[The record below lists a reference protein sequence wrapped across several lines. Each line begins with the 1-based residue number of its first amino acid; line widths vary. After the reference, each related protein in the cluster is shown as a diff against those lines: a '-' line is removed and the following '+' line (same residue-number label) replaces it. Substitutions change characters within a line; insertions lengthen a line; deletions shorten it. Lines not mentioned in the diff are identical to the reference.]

1 MLTTLGL
8 GLALLAAGP
17 TLQQPSPTSCVVE
30 DTVGRCI
37 VSAVDPGRPRRAE
50 PDAAAERPVDRPNRP
65 ATRGGG
71 TDVAPPAVPVL
82 PPGNVNNTGLPNSAQ
97 QLAAI
102 PVAAGGAAA
111 AVDPAVLA
119 QRAVDELDIAPPA
132 LRASVEGTAF
142 VGVPLWLWIDG
153 GQAATGPVSA
163 TATAGAARVTA
174 MARLSAVEWSMGPPG
189 EVVRCAGPG
198 TPWTGQDGES
208 PDCGFV
214 YTQRS
219 LPERT
224 GGRGSWT
231 VTATAV
237 WGVTWSGVSGGAPVA
252 GSDTVLLS
260 SEVELPVGEL
270 QVLVGGGGR

>member
-17 TLQQPSPTSCVVE
+17 TLQQPPTSCVVE

-50 PDAAAERPVDRPNRP
+50 PERPAEGPVDQPRRRE
-65 ATRGGG
+65 AREGG
-71 TDVAPPAVPVL
+71 TNDPPAASAVR
-82 PPGNVNNTGLPNSAQ
+82 PPNNGNGNGLLNSAQ
-97 QLAAI
+97 QFAAA
-102 PVAAGGAAA
+102 PVGPGGAAA
-111 AVDPAVLA
+111 ALDPALLA

-153 GQAATGPVSA
+153 GEAATGPVSA

-174 MARLSAVEWSMGPPG
+174 TARLSAVEWSMGPPG
-189 EVVRCAGPG
+189 ETVRCAGPG